1 MPAASGLVRVLLVDD
16 DPGFLASLQALLEH
30 ESQIE
35 IVGSAESG
43 ERALQLAILL
53 RPNLITMDLEMPGM
67 DGVEATERIKELL
80 AATRLV
86 VVSASDYADRAALA
100 REAGASAYVPKSRVA
115 DELAATI
122 LAVAGGENFVL
133 VR

>member
-1 MPAASGLVRVLLVDD
+1 MPAASGSVRVLLVDD
-16 DPGFLASLQALLEH
+16 DPGFLASLRALLEH

-43 ERALQLAILL
+43 DRALELAILL
-53 RPNLITMDLEMPGM
+53 RPDLITMDLEMPGM
-67 DGVEATERIKELL
+67 DGVEATKRIKELL
-80 AATRLV
+80 PATPIV
-86 VVSASDYADRAALA
+86 VVSASGYAERAALA